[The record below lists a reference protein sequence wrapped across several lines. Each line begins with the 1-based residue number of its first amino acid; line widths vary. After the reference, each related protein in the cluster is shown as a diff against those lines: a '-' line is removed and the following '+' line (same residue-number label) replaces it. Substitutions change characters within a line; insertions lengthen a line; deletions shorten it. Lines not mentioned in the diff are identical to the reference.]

1 MRTRE
6 EILDSGNTSPPS
18 PPSPPSAPRA
28 SLPMAGLDS
37 GVGNS
42 FSSRENT
49 PRDNDEAQNEGGER
63 KDEDKKEESRNE
75 DEDED
80 NEEEGEDEEEESESG
95 SESGEGEEDTESEG
109 EVVKGKTPFVLL
121 KQLVGI
127 MRLSGGVGKL
137 RKLNV
142 EADEE
147 PKVEADAEKEHSD
160 VEKAKEEEK
169 ELAVVGTN
177 GTISHPNIESIE
189 NENIEEEKYVDNV
202 NVIR

>member
-63 KDEDKKEESRNE
+63 KDEDKKEESKNDDEE

-80 NEEEGEDEEEESESG
+80 EEEGSESG

>member
-1 MRTRE
+1 M
-6 EILDSGNTSPPS
+6 DSGKS
-18 PPSPPSAPRA
+18 SPPSAEDTKVTVREN
-28 SLPMAGLDS
+28 LPMAGLDS

-49 PRDNDEAQNEGGER
+49 PRDNEDAQNGGGER
-63 KDEDKKEESRNE
+63 KAEDNKEENIN
-75 DEDED
+75 DDD
-80 NEEEGEDEEEESESG
+80 DDDVDDEEESESG
-95 SESGEGEEDTESEG
+95 SESGEEEEDTESEG

-147 PKVEADAEKEHSD
+147 PKVDPDAEKEITD
-160 VEKAKEEEK
+160 VDKNKEKEEEG
-169 ELAVVGTN
+169 VTTNVDNN
-177 GTISHPNIESIE
+177 GTVSHPNIEPTESE
-189 NENIEEEKYVDNV
+189 NVEEEKNVDNV
-202 NVIR
+202 IVIR